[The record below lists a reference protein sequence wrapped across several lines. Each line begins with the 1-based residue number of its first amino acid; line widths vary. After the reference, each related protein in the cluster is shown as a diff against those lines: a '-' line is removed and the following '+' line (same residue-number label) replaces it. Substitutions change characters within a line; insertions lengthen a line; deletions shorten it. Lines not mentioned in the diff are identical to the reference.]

1 MALTAVYCGGLLI
14 IIGIAG
20 YLYGMSTGHASLT
33 AMIPAAFGL
42 ALVLLGVIGRAKESL
57 RKHLMHV
64 AVLIAL
70 AGLVIPTVRLMRMP
84 DFSFSPAV
92 LSQLSMALVCLIFV
106 VLAVKSFVDARRTG
120 VQT

>member
-1 MALTAVYCGGLLI
+1 MALTAIYCGGLLI

-20 YLYGMSTGHASLT
+20 YLYGMSTGHASIT

-42 ALVLLGVIGRAKESL
+42 ALAILGGIGRAKERL

-64 AVLIAL
+64 AVLIGL
-70 AGLVIPTVRLMRMP
+70 AGFIIPAVRLLGMP

-92 LSQLSMALVCLIFV
+92 LSQLSMALVCLVFV
-106 VLAVKSFVDARRTG
+106 VLAVKSFIDARRSG
-120 VQT
+120 VQA